1 MAAAKC
7 PAWRL
12 WRTPTS
18 WPPWLPAHVRTV
30 ALCTAWALPPKATIC
45 CSTPAPNACA
55 RMCPCWWAT
64 SAPPPL
70 GRTTTPC
77 CSSTPRAV
85 TPCRARARPSW
96 AMRWWRKWPCACPV
110 QRQRWL
116 PNFVFQE
123 RCMTRPP
130 APPRHLPPA
139 ELFSYDGPPQG
150 DYVRYVEQL
159 MAWAER
165 EHARSAAS
173 AAPSASASIVPQ
185 PGARPPGALPLRADA
200 ASATGAVAPPNSV
213 ADIVRQ
219 VSARLQE
226 QAAQRARP
234 LPSGSKASA
243 QKPTPVA
250 PATIVFML

>member
-1 MAAAKC
+1 
-7 PAWRL
+7 
-12 WRTPTS
+12 
-18 WPPWLPAHVRTV
+18 
-30 ALCTAWALPPKATIC
+30 
-45 CSTPAPNACA
+45 
-55 RMCPCWWAT
+55 
-64 SAPPPL
+64 
-70 GRTTTPC
+70 
-77 CSSTPRAV
+77 
-85 TPCRARARPSW
+85 
-96 AMRWWRKWPCACPV
+96 
-110 QRQRWL
+110 
-116 PNFVFQE
+116 
-123 RCMTRPP
+123 MTRPP

-185 PGARPPGALPLRADA
+185 PGARPPGAVPLRADA

-226 QAAQRARP
+226 QAQAAQRVR
-234 LPSGSKASA
+234 LPSGSKART
-243 QKPTPVA
+243 QKPTKAA
-250 PATIVFML
+250 PATIVFMLALVALFIFVPDLAPLAIVLWVVWNIFRLLRSVNGGKSGQGSGTGPHSGT

>member
-1 MAAAKC
+1 
-7 PAWRL
+7 
-12 WRTPTS
+12 
-18 WPPWLPAHVRTV
+18 
-30 ALCTAWALPPKATIC
+30 
-45 CSTPAPNACA
+45 
-55 RMCPCWWAT
+55 
-64 SAPPPL
+64 
-70 GRTTTPC
+70 
-77 CSSTPRAV
+77 
-85 TPCRARARPSW
+85 
-96 AMRWWRKWPCACPV
+96 
-110 QRQRWL
+110 
-116 PNFVFQE
+116 
-123 RCMTRPP
+123 MTRPP

-173 AAPSASASIVPQ
+173 TAPSASASIAPQ
-185 PGARPPGALPLRADA
+185 SGARPPGAVPLRADA
-200 ASATGAVAPPNSV
+200 ASATGAVAPQNSV

-243 QKPTPVA
+243 QKPTKAA
-250 PATIVFML
+250 PATIVFILALVALFIFVPDLAPLAIVLWVVWNIFRLLRAVNGGKSGKSGKGGGPGSHSG